1 MTVLFWGS
9 QDPLEAESGP
19 MSKGMSS
26 GPVSK
31 GMLSEASATNVA
43 SYFSLSHFTRF
54 PIGI

>member
-1 MTVLFWGS
+1 VTVLFWGS